1 MDKIQQFLQSPYAW
15 WVPGILLGAPLI
27 LGIFLPQ
34 SRLRR
39 VAINSVLWLCGGLSL
54 LLGIIGIFLPL
65 LPTVPFILLT
75 AACWGRA
82 SPRFHAWLHRHP
94 YFGPMVRNWEQRR
107 AIPRRAK
114 YLAWTMMTVSC
125 LMLFYRLP
133 QYWWVGVAVSCVCL
147 AVGLWMAKRPDA

>member
-1 MDKIQQFLQSPYAW
+1 MDKAFFVQHAW
-15 WVPGILLGAPLI
+15 WLLGGLLGLPLI
-27 LGIFLPQ
+27 LALLLPQ

-39 VAINSVLWLCGGLSL
+39 AIVNGLLWVCGGVSL
-54 LLGIIGIFLPL
+54 LLGIIGAFLPV

-94 YFGPMVRNWEQRR
+94 YFEPMVRNWEQRR

-114 YLAWTMMTVSC
+114 YLAWSMMTLSC
-125 LMLFYRLP
+125 AMLFYRLP
-133 QYWWVGVAVSCVCL
+133 HYWWVGAGVSAVCL
-147 AVGLWMAKRPDA
+147 TVGLWMARLPDA